1 MIQWLSLTFVSF
13 RVFRK
18 HNKLFEFYRTL
29 AYRHSSFNGH
39 LRSSSKTNLE
49 QKINN
54 SERNCSHTERPSTW
68 RVSSNVY
75 PSLIVILERRK
86 HYWLISKFVSTFT
99 GNLILAFDNEDRE
112 RESAIIFVSQI
123 NRDIH
128 DVRSRIVSAKRSLIC
143 TTLRRC
149 RKWAHMPTC
158 FFVYALKNVQ
168 GTFYRLSRLLTR
180 CRRTLDSTYSPE
192 PRVQRNILLIHRS
205 QTTISRN
212 PQPFHIGVDIYLL
225 ENSIYIHLFVNA
237 MHAYYMF
244 TFSRRIHTLL
254 VFITCPICIFDHTS
268 VVYE

>member
-29 AYRHSSFNGH
+29 AYRHSSFNRH

-112 RESAIIFVSQI
+112 RESNNFCFTNKPRYPWRSFTHRECETIAYLHDASPLSEVSTHAYVFLRLRAQECSRYILPAIATI
-123 NRDIH
+123 NAMQTN
-128 DVRSRIVSAKRSLIC
+128 SR
-143 TTLRRC
+143 
-149 RKWAHMPTC
+149 
-158 FFVYALKNVQ
+158 F
-168 GTFYRLSRLLTR
+168 
-180 CRRTLDSTYSPE
+180 
-192 PRVQRNILLIHRS
+192 NILARTPCPAKYFI
-205 QTTISRN
+205 
-212 PQPFHIGVDIYLL
+212 
-225 ENSIYIHLFVNA
+225 NSSFANHNL
-237 MHAYYMF
+237 
-244 TFSRRIHTLL
+244 
-254 VFITCPICIFDHTS
+254 P
-268 VVYE
+268 